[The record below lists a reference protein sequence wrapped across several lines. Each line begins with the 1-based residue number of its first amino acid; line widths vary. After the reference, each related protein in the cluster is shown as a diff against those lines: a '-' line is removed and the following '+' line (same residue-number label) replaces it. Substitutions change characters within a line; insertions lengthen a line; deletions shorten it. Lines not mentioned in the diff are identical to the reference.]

1 MARKHAAKRLEPEAR
16 AWLEAAIAQD
26 RYTLA
31 ELVDQL
37 QARFGERLSKSAIHR
52 YGREIAERAQAA
64 MARVEATARV
74 AREIVAASPDE
85 ADEQSAATIR
95 LVQSAL
101 FDALLKVQEAE
112 GEETAERIKLLS
124 QAARA
129 IADASRASIGQKR
142 WQDEVRARIEAL
154 ERDAAKTGRRLDAET
169 LNAVKALYGQ
179 A

>member
-1 MARKHAAKRLEPEAR
+1 MARKYAAKRLDPQAR

-31 ELVDQL
+31 ELVAEL
-37 QARFGERLSKSAIHR
+37 QARFGETLSKSAIHR

-129 IADASRASIGQKR
+129 IADASRASIGQKK
-142 WQDEVRARIEAL
+142 WAEEVKTKLDAIEREAGK
-154 ERDAAKTGRRLDAET
+154 AGRTLDAET
-169 LNAVKALYGQ
+169 LKAVREGLYGG
-179 A
+179 

>member
-1 MARKHAAKRLEPEAR
+1 MGRKHAAKRLDPEAR

-31 ELVDQL
+31 ELVAEL
-37 QARFGERLSKSAIHR
+37 QARFGETLSKSAVHR
-52 YGREIAERAQAA
+52 YGREISERAKAA

-74 AREIVAASPDE
+74 AREIVAASPDD

-112 GEETAERIKLLS
+112 GEETADRIKLLS

-129 IADASRASIGQKR
+129 IADASRASIGQKK
-142 WQDEVRARIEAL
+142 WQDEVRQRLAAL
-154 ERDAAKTGRRLDAET
+154 ERDAQQTGRSLDAQT
-169 LNAVKALYGQ
+169 LQAIKEGLYGG
-179 A
+179 